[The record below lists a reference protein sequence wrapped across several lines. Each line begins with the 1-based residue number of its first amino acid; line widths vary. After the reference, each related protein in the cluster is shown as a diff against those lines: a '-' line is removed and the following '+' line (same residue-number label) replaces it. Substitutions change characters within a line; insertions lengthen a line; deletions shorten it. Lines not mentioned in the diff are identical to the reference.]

1 MCFSCFLHPKRTES
15 RLYGC
20 QCHSSHQ
27 CLQFQCVPVAEKKV
41 EQVALFLHRTVL
53 EHGKMH
59 QKRTGT
65 H

>member
-1 MCFSCFLHPKRTES
+1 MCFSCFFLHPKCTES

-27 CLQFQCVPVAEKKV
+27 CLQFQCVPVAEKKK
-41 EQVALFLHRTVL
+41 
-53 EHGKMH
+53 EHAAFFSAQNCSRAH
-59 QKRTGT
+59 QKRTGM